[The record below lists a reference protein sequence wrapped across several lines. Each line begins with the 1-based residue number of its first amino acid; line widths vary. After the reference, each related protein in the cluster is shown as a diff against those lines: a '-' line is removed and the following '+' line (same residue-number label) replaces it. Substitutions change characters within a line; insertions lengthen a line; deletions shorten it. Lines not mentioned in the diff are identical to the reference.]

1 MITLA
6 PLLSSSAHP
15 SLLDD
20 IKEAQQSDDAAQTAL
35 VSDDPHYAQQDD
47 LIMYDGR
54 VYIPP
59 AGNLRQRVVAAV
71 HDSLP
76 AGHPGP
82 ARTIELL
89 RRTHDFPG
97 SRRFVRTDVPA
108 ADDFVST
115 IRQIHQE
122 LRLEIQHAQEQQ
134 RRFYDRHRAPPPRLQ
149 EGQQEGQHVWLLRR
163 NIRTTRP
170 MDKLDHKRLGPFVIE
185 QRVSENAYRLRLP
198 PTLSRL
204 HPVFNVQLLEPY
216 IASPES
222 MRARPTPQQL
232 RVQLND
238 ADMHD
243 LPWRPVQ
250 QIMDVRK
257 IGNRFDYLLRWH
269 GLDSSEDSWRAYTD
283 LSNSLEDLLRLFH
296 RRNPAKPCPSSLSGA
311 PATRPA
317 VPQAPAP
324 PPTTVPSS
332 TTNLTTTHPTTT
344 PLATPSPSATLSRH
358 AVPRASPSAFLPPTG
373 SSASA
378 FPPSPLRA
386 PPASSSPSLPSFP
399 AASPFLVSA
408 PALSSVPIPPPL
420 PVPASDP
427 SSLAAPPSSVPP
439 PPASPVPPPTAPT
452 AHYRLRRVPRLNY
465 RE

>member
-1 MITLA
+1 ATYGF
-6 PLLSSSAHP
+6 HP
-15 SLLDD
+15 SFL
-20 IKEAQQSDDAAQTAL
+20 ASST
-35 VSDDPHYAQQDD
+35 
-47 LIMYDGR
+47 
-54 VYIPP
+54 P
-59 AGNLRQRVVAAV
+59 A
-71 HDSLP
+71 S
-76 AGHPGP
+76 
-82 ARTIELL
+82 
-89 RRTHDFPG
+89 
-97 SRRFVRTDVPA
+97 DVPA

-185 QRVSENAYRLRLP
+185 QHVSENAYRLRLP
-198 PTLSRL
+198 STLSRL

-269 GLDSSEDSWRAYTD
+269 GLDSSEDS
-283 LSNSLEDLLRLFH
+283 
-296 RRNPAKPCPSSLSGA
+296 
-311 PATRPA
+311 
-317 VPQAPAP
+317 
-324 PPTTVPSS
+324 
-332 TTNLTTTHPTTT
+332 
-344 PLATPSPSATLSRH
+344 
-358 AVPRASPSAFLPPTG
+358 
-373 SSASA
+373 
-378 FPPSPLRA
+378 
-386 PPASSSPSLPSFP
+386 
-399 AASPFLVSA
+399 
-408 PALSSVPIPPPL
+408 
-420 PVPASDP
+420 
-427 SSLAAPPSSVPP
+427 
-439 PPASPVPPPTAPT
+439 
-452 AHYRLRRVPRLNY
+452 
-465 RE
+465 

>member
-20 IKEAQQSDDAAQTAL
+20 IKEAQQSDDAAQPAL

-108 ADDFVST
+108 ADDLVST

-122 LRLEIQHAQEQQ
+122 LRIEIQHAQEQQ
-134 RRFYDRHRAPPPRLQ
+134 RRFYDRHRAPPPRL
-149 EGQQEGQHVWLLRR
+149 QEGQHVWLLRR

-216 IASPES
+216 IAFTES

-238 ADMHD
+238 ADIHD

-269 GLDSSEDSWRAYTD
+269 GLDST
-283 LSNSLEDLLRLFH
+283 
-296 RRNPAKPCPSSLSGA
+296 
-311 PATRPA
+311 
-317 VPQAPAP
+317 
-324 PPTTVPSS
+324 
-332 TTNLTTTHPTTT
+332 
-344 PLATPSPSATLSRH
+344 
-358 AVPRASPSAFLPPTG
+358 
-373 SSASA
+373 
-378 FPPSPLRA
+378 
-386 PPASSSPSLPSFP
+386 
-399 AASPFLVSA
+399 SPFLVSA

-427 SSLAAPPSSVPP
+427 SSLAAPPSSVSP
-439 PPASPVPPPTAPT
+439 PPAPPVPPPTAPT